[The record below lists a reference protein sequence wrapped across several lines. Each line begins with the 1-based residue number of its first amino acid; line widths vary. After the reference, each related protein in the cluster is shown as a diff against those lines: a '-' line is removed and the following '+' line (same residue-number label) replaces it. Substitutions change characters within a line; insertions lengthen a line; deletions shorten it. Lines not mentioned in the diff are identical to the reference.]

1 MKDVDANHKVC
12 MSSSSMG
19 AFDTFAQKRSNLS
32 LVVS

>member
-1 MKDVDANHKVC
+1 MKDVDANRKVR

-19 AFDTFAQKRSNLS
+19 AFDTVAQKWSNLS